1 MIVDE
6 NSDKLINK
14 HPGGCVCGSLKYE
27 VSGEPERIIVCHCQ
41 FCQRRTG
48 SAFAIIPMFEKKHV
62 LFNEGEKKVFRSFP
76 NEYGR
81 WIDLQFCPNCGA
93 NVGFTLELLPE
104 LQAIDAGT
112 LDNSEWL
119 DPENPKLK
127 HIFTEAACHL
137 NKQGWLDLP
146 D

>member
-1 MIVDE
+1 
-6 NSDKLINK
+6 
-14 HPGGCVCGSLKYE
+14 
-27 VSGEPERIIVCHCQ
+27 
-41 FCQRRTG
+41 
-48 SAFAIIPMFEKKHV
+48 MFEKKHV

-119 DPENPKLK
+119 DPENPKFK

>member
-1 MIVDE
+1 
-6 NSDKLINK
+6 
-14 HPGGCVCGSLKYE
+14 
-27 VSGEPERIIVCHCQ
+27 
-41 FCQRRTG
+41 
-48 SAFAIIPMFEKKHV
+48 
-62 LFNEGEKKVFRSFP
+62 
-76 NEYGR
+76 
-81 WIDLQFCPNCGA
+81 
-93 NVGFTLELLPE
+93 

-127 HIFTEAACHL
+127 HIFTESACNL